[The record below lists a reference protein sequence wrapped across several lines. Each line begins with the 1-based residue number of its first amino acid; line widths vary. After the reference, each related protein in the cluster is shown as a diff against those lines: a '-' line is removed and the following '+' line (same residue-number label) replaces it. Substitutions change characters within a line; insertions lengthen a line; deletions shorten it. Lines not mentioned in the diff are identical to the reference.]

1 MSEKTYDNEKR
12 FVFFPNTKKEAGS
25 QQPDYTGEL
34 TLDGKKYRLSGW
46 RNVSKSGTTYV
57 AGRVGDFD
65 YQGGDGAPSESVS
78 VVASPMPPADDIIP
92 F

>member
-1 MSEKTYDNEKR
+1 MSEKQYDNEKR

-57 AGRVGDFD
+57 SGRVGDFD
-65 YQGGDGAPSESVS
+65 YQGGGESGNEAVS
-78 VVASPMPPADDIIP
+78 VVTTPMPPSDDIP